1 MNKHPSLDDRVL
13 EALGSNCFGVG
24 FLRTKVRIGSL
35 RLLQHLTEMTQRG
48 LLIEVKSVGP
58 QRWKRRSP

>member
-1 MNKHPSLDDRVL
+1 MNKHPSLDDLVL
-13 EALGSNCFGVG
+13 EALGSNCFNLA
-24 FLRTKVRIGSL
+24 FLSTKVQIGKL